1 MERWENM
8 KYEEKCRPDGLGK
21 CRFARQVSPAEAGS
35 KEPSA
40 GERCGGAAPVAPEI

>member
-1 MERWENM
+1 MERWKNM
-8 KYEEKCRPDGLGK
+8 KYEEK